1 MSDIRETR
9 QGPAAQGQSQSPA
22 AWLPVVRHTRPA
34 VIARLLTLR
43 LATTLLAVLTV
54 AGCAT
59 APADFWPAKAP
70 ELPVHQRERFQ
81 TDAPYWRAYAAPAAQ
96 VCEGARRALMSQ
108 GYVVSSQSE
117 LALSARKFFRP
128 EPGIAVELA
137 VQVTCVDRDDHPPSG
152 VAYVAAWQDH
162 FATRKNSNAASVGV
176 NALGSISLPLM
187 RAEDALV
194 KVGVEMVDDPGFYD
208 RFHRL
213 VASMLPA
220 S

>member
-1 MSDIRETR
+1 MFR
-9 QGPAAQGQSQSPA
+9 SP
-22 AWLPVVRHTRPA
+22 RP
-34 VIARLLTLR
+34 RLLG
-43 LATTLLAVLTV
+43 ALLVAVLVTG
-54 AGCAT
+54 GCAT
-59 APADFWPAKAP
+59 TTADFWPAKAP
-70 ELPVHQRERFQ
+70 EVPIYQRERFQ
-81 TDAPYWRAYAAPAAQ
+81 TSAPYWRAYDAPAMR

-108 GYVVSSQSE
+108 GYVVSGHSE

-137 VQVTCVDRDDHPPSG
+137 VQVTCVDKDDHPASG

-176 NALGSISLPLM
+176 NAVGSISLPLM

-208 RFHRL
+208 RLHRL
-213 VASMLPA
+213 VGAMLPA